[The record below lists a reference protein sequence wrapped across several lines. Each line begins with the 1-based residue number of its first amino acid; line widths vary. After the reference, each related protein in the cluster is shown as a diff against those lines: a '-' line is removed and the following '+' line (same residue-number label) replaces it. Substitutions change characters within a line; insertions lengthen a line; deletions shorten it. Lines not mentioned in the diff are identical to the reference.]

1 MKLTKKKTRGKS
13 ETRRKTKGKRKTRG
27 KSSSKKQKSK
37 ILTLDAFNK
46 LEFPYRHLAISKS
59 QMKSDFAE
67 LRKYRGKFITYNPVK
82 YKIAKFKNRNYIL
95 FVESFNDHNHLH
107 KITDYFSHKCR
118 VVCIFN
124 LKESE
129 NILTLF
135 TKNKKKILKELKG
148 RKEELTLKN
157 INEYLYRHHS
167 QCTNFNTTMVMNIL
181 NLFKPK
187 RWLDCSA
194 GWGDRLVGA
203 IAYGKCEYLGVD
215 PSKCMQPV
223 YKEIIKELGG
233 ASGKKYNVVCDGFE
247 NVKVKNNHYDLVFT
261 SPPFFDLEVY
271 EDEEEQSVEKFKTV
285 DEWKRGFLF
294 PLLKKSYNSLNK
306 GGYLAL
312 YITDFKGSTYIKD
325 MKNYVKHKV
334 KGLQYQGDLHYFHKE
349 NKRTIRTIYIW
360 KKD

>member
-13 ETRRKTKGKRKTRG
+13 DTRSKSKKKTRG
-27 KSSSKKQKSK
+27 KSSSKKENSK

-59 QMKSDFAE
+59 QMKSDFDE

-82 YKIAKFKNRNYIL
+82 YKIAKFKNKNYLVFI
-95 FVESFNDHNHLH
+95 ESFNDHNHLH
-107 KITDYFSHKCR
+107 QITNYFSHKCR
-118 VVCIFN
+118 ALCIFN

-135 TKNKKKILKELKG
+135 TKNKKKILKELKA
-148 RKEELTLKN
+148 RKEELTFKN
-157 INEYLYRHHS
+157 INEYLYRNHRE
-167 QCTNFNTTMVMNIL
+167 CTNFNTTMVMNIL

-187 RWLDCSA
+187 RYLDCSA

-233 ASGKKYNVVCDGFE
+233 ASRKKYNVICDGFE
-247 NVKVKNNHYDLVFT
+247 NVKLKANYYDLVFT

-271 EDEEEQSVEKFKTV
+271 ENEEGQSVEKFNTV
-285 DEWKRGFLF
+285 DKWKKRF
-294 PLLKKSYNSLNK
+294 PLPFNKKIL
-306 GGYLAL
+306 
-312 YITDFKGSTYIKD
+312 
-325 MKNYVKHKV
+325 
-334 KGLQYQGDLHYFHKE
+334 
-349 NKRTIRTIYIW
+349 
-360 KKD
+360 